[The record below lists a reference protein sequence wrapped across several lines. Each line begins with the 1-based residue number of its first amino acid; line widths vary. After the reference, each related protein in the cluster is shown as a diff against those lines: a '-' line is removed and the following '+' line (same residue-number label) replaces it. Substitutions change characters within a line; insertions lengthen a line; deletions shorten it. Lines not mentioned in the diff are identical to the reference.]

1 MLKHE
6 RETKTLSFLIFT
18 GKLKFAK
25 FVCSHFHNCKTK
37 QRKKTSFILLL
48 IKYIE
53 YISLNLF
60 SSDAHFNISDIR
72 KVYTPRQDWWL
83 GGHTIVSSIFSELNA
98 DFM

>member
-1 MLKHE
+1 MREKRKHYLFLYLQE
-6 RETKTLSFLIFT
+6 NWNLLSLYVLTFIIAKQSKET
-18 GKLKFAK
+18 
-25 FVCSHFHNCKTK
+25 
-37 QRKKTSFILLL
+37 KTSFILLL

-53 YISLNLF
+53 DISLNLF

-83 GGHTIVSSIFSELNA
+83 GGHKIVSSIFSELNA

>member
-1 MLKHE
+1 MREKRKHYLFLYLQE
-6 RETKTLSFLIFT
+6 NWNSLSLYVLTFIIAKHSKET
-18 GKLKFAK
+18 
-25 FVCSHFHNCKTK
+25 
-37 QRKKTSFILLL
+37 KTSFILLL

-72 KVYTPRQDWWL
+72 KVYTSRQDWWL
-83 GGHTIVSSIFSELNA
+83 GGHKIVSSIFSELNA

>member
-1 MLKHE
+1 MREKQKHYLFLYLQE
-6 RETKTLSFLIFT
+6 NWNLLSLYVLTFIIAKHSKET
-18 GKLKFAK
+18 
-25 FVCSHFHNCKTK
+25 
-37 QRKKTSFILLL
+37 KTSFILLL

-72 KVYTPRQDWWL
+72 KVYTSRQDWWL
-83 GGHTIVSSIFSELNA
+83 GGHKIVSSIFSELNA

>member
-1 MLKHE
+1 MREKRKHYLFLYLQE
-6 RETKTLSFLIFT
+6 NWNLLSLYVLTFIIAKHSKET
-18 GKLKFAK
+18 
-25 FVCSHFHNCKTK
+25 
-37 QRKKTSFILLL
+37 KTSFILLL

-53 YISLNLF
+53 DISLNLL

>member
-6 RETKTLSFLIFT
+6 RETKTLSFLKFT

-25 FVCSHFHNCKTK
+25 FVCSHFHNCKT
-37 QRKKTSFILLL
+37 SFILLL

-53 YISLNLF
+53 DISLNLF
-60 SSDAHFNISDIR
+60 YSDAHLNISDIR

>member
-1 MLKHE
+1 MREKQKHYLFLYLQE
-6 RETKTLSFLIFT
+6 NWNSLSLYVLTFIIAKHSKET
-18 GKLKFAK
+18 
-25 FVCSHFHNCKTK
+25 
-37 QRKKTSFILLL
+37 KTSFILLL

-53 YISLNLF
+53 DISLNLL

>member
-1 MLKHE
+1 MREKQKHYLFLYLQE
-6 RETKTLSFLIFT
+6 NWNSLSLYVLTFIIAKHSKET
-18 GKLKFAK
+18 
-25 FVCSHFHNCKTK
+25 
-37 QRKKTSFILLL
+37 KTSFILLL

-53 YISLNLF
+53 DISLNLF

>member
-1 MLKHE
+1 MREKRKHYLFLYLQE
-6 RETKTLSFLIFT
+6 NWNSLSLYVLTFIIAKHSKET
-18 GKLKFAK
+18 
-25 FVCSHFHNCKTK
+25 
-37 QRKKTSFILLL
+37 KTSFILLL

-53 YISLNLF
+53 DISLNLF